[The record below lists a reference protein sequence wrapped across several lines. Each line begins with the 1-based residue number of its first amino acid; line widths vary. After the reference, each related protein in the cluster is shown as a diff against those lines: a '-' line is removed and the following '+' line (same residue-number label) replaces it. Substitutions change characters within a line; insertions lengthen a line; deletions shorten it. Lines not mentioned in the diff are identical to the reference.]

1 MKGSFARQVVIIG
14 TTLSCVRIAIFAF
27 LIFCEWTG
35 RQSISLLP
43 LILVLYPEGILI
55 KNDVTWTVWGA
66 IGFSVLLIVGS
77 FVLAV
82 PIAVILRLINDWGER

>member
-1 MKGSFARQVVIIG
+1 MKGSFARQVLIIG

-43 LILVLYPEGILI
+43 FILVLYPEGLLI

-82 PIAVILRLINDWGER
+82 PVAVILRLINDWGQR